1 MESKGNGNKEVC
13 TRNLMK
19 MFQGEI
25 PYARGKG
32 INHANIDRPIT
43 TVIARLA
50 TETRK
55 MIEKYEPRAVV
66 DNVSVKQDLADLGYF
81 ETHVEIKDGE

>member
-1 MESKGNGNKEVC
+1 MRAKGNGTKETC
-13 TRNLMK
+13 THNLMK

-32 INHANIDRPIT
+32 INQANIDRPVT

-55 MIEKYEPRAVV
+55 MIEEYEPRAEV
-66 DNVSVKQDLADLGYF
+66 DNVSVKTDLAAMGYF
-81 ETHVEIKDGE
+81 TTTAEIKGGE